1 MAVTGYAGGT
11 SADNMVSPADI
22 QNAKSLIKRGFF
34 DEAKH
39 FFSDLLINTTDPV
52 MERIA
57 QNNLNDIS
65 KRMKTA
71 TRCCQFDIE
80 SESEQNGFV
89 LCLLRIVYK
98 EVHVKRL
105 LEDLF
110 ANSHKKIYESTSSVS
125 FFHSSAQ
132 QVTVELYGMGSDP
145 RCEVCTLFRKSFI
158 HYMGKGNI
166 ARKGHCPLG
175 HDV

>member
-1 MAVTGYAGGT
+1 MPVERVQV
-11 SADNMVSPADI
+11 SMVSPADI
-22 QNAKSLIKRGFF
+22 KNAKSLINRGFF
-34 DEAKH
+34 AQAKS
-39 FFSDLLINTTDPV
+39 FFSDLLTNTTDPV

-57 QNNLNDIS
+57 ENNLNDIS
-65 KRMKTA
+65 KRMKIA
-71 TRCCQFDIE
+71 MRCCQFDIE

-98 EVHVKRL
+98 EVHVKKL

-110 ANSHKKIYESTSSVS
+110 ANSHKKIYKPTSSIS
-125 FFHSSAQ
+125 FFHSASQ
-132 QVTVELYGMGSDP
+132 QTTIELYGMGYDP

-166 ARKGHCPLG
+166 VRNGHCPLG